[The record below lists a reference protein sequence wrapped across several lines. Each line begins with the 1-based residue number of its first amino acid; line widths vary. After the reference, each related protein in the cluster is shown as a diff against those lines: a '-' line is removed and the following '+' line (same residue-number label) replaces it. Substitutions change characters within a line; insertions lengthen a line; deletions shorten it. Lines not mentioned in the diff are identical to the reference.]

1 MTRLGRSYSAGKLER
16 VQRGDGPPRWVADWT
31 DALGNRHRRALSTD
45 RIVAQRTLNAIIR
58 ERDLELAGLGTE
70 SGQDRDLRELK
81 ALYIADLSTT
91 AVPRH
96 VKQVAAHLD
105 GIFEATGAV
114 RVGDLVPHRLMKHRA
129 ELLAAGR
136 AVRTANVRIAC
147 LRAMMRWCVQAGFIG
162 ADPIARLKQLPERE
176 STQRRRRR
184 AMSEEEIERFLAA
197 VRADDRAC
205 AAHSA
210 RVPQEPL
217 FAAFLQT
224 GARYGELTSTTW
236 NDVDFERRMLRLRA
250 ETTKA
255 RKERSIPLRDEM
267 LSALRSLRG
276 THVAVLRRPLNP
288 RDRIFLSPEG
298 KPWPWHS
305 VNAMRIFVRT
315 LEAAGIER
323 VDDAGRQLDIH
334 ALRHTAATR
343 LARAGVGLVQA
354 QRILGHA
361 DPKLTAR
368 VYSHLEPEDLRDA
381 IEQIGRTKTKV
392 DIEKAA
398 V

>member
-1 MTRLGRSYSAGKLER
+1 MNRLGRSLSPGKLER
-16 VQRGDGPPRWVADWT
+16 VQRGNGPPRWVATWT
-31 DALGNRHRRALSTD
+31 DASGQRRRQALSTD
-45 RIVAQRTLNAIIR
+45 KLVAQRKLNAIIR
-58 ERDLELAGLGTE
+58 ERDLELVGLGTE
-70 SGQDRDLRELK
+70 SGQERLLGELK
-81 ALYIADLSTT
+81 TLYISDLAVT

-96 VKQVAAHLD
+96 VKQVAAHLE
-105 GIFEATGAV
+105 GTFEATGAV
-114 RVGDLVPHRLMKHRA
+114 RVGDLVPHKLMRHRA

-162 ADPIARLKQLPERE
+162 ADPLARLKQLPEHE

-184 AMSEEEIERFLAA
+184 ALSEEEIDAFMAA

-205 AAHSA
+205 SAHHP
-210 RVPQEPL
+210 RVPQAPL
-217 FAAFLQT
+217 FAAFLET
-224 GARYGELTSTTW
+224 GARYGELTATSW
-236 NDVDFERRMLRLRA
+236 HDVDLERGMLRLRA

-267 LSALRSLRG
+267 VAALRNLRDAQ
-276 THVAVLRRPLNP
+276 VAVLRRPLNP
-288 RDRIFLSPEG
+288 RDRVFLSPEG

-305 VNAMRIFVRT
+305 VNLMRIFVRT
-315 LEAAGIER
+315 LEAAGIDR
-323 VDDAGRQLDIH
+323 VDDAGRQLDLH
-334 ALRHTAATR
+334 ALRHTLATR
-343 LARAGVGLVQA
+343 LARSGVGLVQA

-368 VYSHLEPEDLRDA
+368 IYSHLEPEDLRDA
-381 IEQIGRTKTKV
+381 IEQIGRNKTKSNT
-392 DIEKAA
+392 EKAA

>member
-1 MTRLGRSYSAGKLER
+1 MTRIGRSYSAGKLEC
-16 VQRGDGPPRWVADWT
+16 VKRGDGPARWVGTWT
-31 DALGNRHRRALSTD
+31 DSLGNRHRRALSTD
-45 RIVAQRTLNAIIR
+45 RVVAQRTLNAIIR

-70 SGQDRDLRELK
+70 SGQERDLRELK
-81 ALYIADLSTT
+81 ALYIADLGVT

-96 VKQVAAHLD
+96 VRQVAAYLD

-129 ELLAAGR
+129 DLLTAGR
-136 AVRTANVRIAC
+136 AVRTVNVRIAC
-147 LRAMMRWCVQAGFIG
+147 LRAMMRWCVQAGFLG
-162 ADPIARLKQLPERE
+162 QDPIARLKQLPERE

-184 AMSEEEIERFLAA
+184 AMSEEEIDRFLAA

-205 AAHSA
+205 AAHSP

-217 FAAFLQT
+217 FAAFLLT

-236 NDVDFERRMLRLRA
+236 TDVDFERRMLRLRA

-276 THVAVLRRPLNP
+276 AHVTVLRRPLNP
-288 RDRIFLSPEG
+288 RDRVFLSPEG
-298 KPWPWHS
+298 QPWSWAS
-305 VNAMRIFVRT
+305 TNLMRIFVRT

-334 ALRHTAATR
+334 GLRHTAATR

-381 IEQIGRTKTKV
+381 IEQMGRNKTKV